1 MFLLVT
7 DGAATRNTIF
17 SDTEL
22 HGRLQWLSLSAGGQC
37 FTEEN
42 KLVHLFIKPIRKLK
56 TKYKIKKKVIKRKM
70 ISRRLKIKTLFSNLA
85 I

>member
-1 MFLLVT
+1 MFLLVI

-17 SDTEL
+17 TDTEL

-42 KLVHLFIKPIRKLK
+42 KLVHLFINQKAENEI
-56 TKYKIKKKVIKRKM
+56 
-70 ISRRLKIKTLFSNLA
+70 
-85 I
+85 